1 MKKTLSFSLALL
13 ALLLPLAAIAADV
26 TPPTVTWNAP
36 GEGTCWQIDAA
47 HPELGLVISA
57 EDPSGVKQ
65 GQIWMKKG
73 RFDVT
78 DDFRAWPSLWGH
90 TYARDGVAP
99 PAVRETIMIPMIG
112 FEEGYLHPD
121 RRIRRL
127 AAHNIRWRV
136 LHVSID
142 HEPPA
147 VSFLSPAAGSSVCRD
162 RNLVLA
168 VSARD
173 GGCGVA
179 QVQLY
184 LNEVT
189 STTPVAVTTT
199 RPFQLTVPKELL
211 RGDPLRIIVRAI
223 DRSGR
228 SSLAELTVRPILF
241 CFHGRHGAPLSP
253 ADRDRIGCPPKP

>member
-1 MKKTLSFSLALL
+1 MKKTPCFSLALL
-13 ALLLPLAAIAADV
+13 ALFLPLALAAADA

-47 HPELGLVISA
+47 HPELGLVVSA

-78 DDFRAWPSLWGH
+78 ADFRAWPSLWGH

-99 PAVRETIMIPMIG
+99 PSVRETLMIPMLG
-112 FEEGYLHPD
+112 FEEGSYTLIAEFAD
-121 RRIRRL
+121 M

-142 HEPPA
+142 HDPPA
-147 VSFLSPAAGSSVCRD
+147 VSILSPAAGSSVCRD

-173 GGCGVA
+173 GGCGVS

-189 STTPVAVTTT
+189 ATTPVAVTTT

-228 SSLAELTVRPILF
+228 SSLAEITVRPILF
-241 CFHGRHGAPLSP
+241 CVAGGTMR
-253 ADRDRIGCPPKP
+253 R